1 MASRSPA
8 PGTGLEES
16 PTKTRWRCGPFGP
29 KMFGDPLSSFDLK
42 PLLDGNVGRQ
52 TNTCDFFFGGGA
64 GGEKMEKVG
73 GLGGRGR
80 SVGVIG
86 SNVVIQR
93 FNTLV

>member
-1 MASRSPA
+1 MV
-8 PGTGLEES
+8 TCCM
-16 PTKTRWRCGPFGP
+16 K
-29 KMFGDPLSSFDLK
+29 
-42 PLLDGNVGRQ
+42 
-52 TNTCDFFFGGGA
+52 TNTGRGGA
-64 GGEKMEKVG
+64 IQSLFKKQLKRSRGGWGWGEKMEKVG